1 MAVTARCD
9 QTELL
14 VDQCSCP
21 DHRGAPTARRETVL
35 VGLVGEPSDPT
46 MVHRLDF
53 SHHAD
58 PESHARAGGTPTTRC
73 GPMSA
78 AAAHPMVNTIDLAVC
93 LSCKPDVVEQPGRRQ
108 RIR

>member
-9 QTELL
+9 RTELL

-46 MVHRLDF
+46 MVHRLD
-53 SHHAD
+53 S
-58 PESHARAGGTPTTRC
+58 PTTRIRS
-73 GPMSA
+73 PMPA
-78 AAAHPMVNTIDLAVC
+78 PEGRL
-93 LSCKPDVVEQPGRRQ
+93 LPDVVPCPLQQ
-108 RIR
+108 RTQWSTRLTSRYA